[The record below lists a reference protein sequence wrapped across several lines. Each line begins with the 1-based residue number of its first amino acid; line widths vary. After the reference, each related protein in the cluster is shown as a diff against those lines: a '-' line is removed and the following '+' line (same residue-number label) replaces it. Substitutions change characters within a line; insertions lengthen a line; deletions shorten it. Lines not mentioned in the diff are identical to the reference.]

1 MIRVVRV
8 VKFIHIHDLSTHIN
22 PTSVA
27 FLIYSFILFAWLG
40 AAFFLMCSQSELYT
54 VYTHRWAHTC
64 ICAGEWSSVILCAYF
79 DFCVLTKANRVLN
92 KRFGGSGNK
101 AAVSRICHR
110 LSSFALP
117 SSASSYTSVSWLWR
131 VQSSLLHY
139 ETEKGK
145 TFLSLSLAS
154 LWSWVIND

>member
-54 VYTHRWAHTC
+54 VYIHTHVFVLGNEAQW
-64 ICAGEWSSVILCAYF
+64 
-79 DFCVLTKANRVLN
+79 FCVHILIFVYLQRPIVCLTKDLEDRETKLLYPEFVTDSARLQYLQVHPVTPLSAGYGEYNHHCYTTKL
-92 KRFGGSGNK
+92 KK
-101 AAVSRICHR
+101 AKHFFPCH
-110 LSSFALP
+110 
-117 SSASSYTSVSWLWR
+117 
-131 VQSSLLHY
+131 
-139 ETEKGK
+139 
-145 TFLSLSLAS
+145 
-154 LWSWVIND
+154 